1 MLTGRGSPGDVP
13 SRPNTAP
20 SSGDRPSPL
29 THQSLPQY
37 QYHGRE
43 RYDMHAAD
51 NNSGGK
57 YATGTVVVIVLLSGD
72 AQEPA
77 YSRVCS
83 SQLWLNIGNQV
94 HYI

>member
-51 NNSGGK
+51 NVNSGGK
-57 YATGTVVVIVLLSGD
+57 YATGTVVVIVILSGD

-77 YSRVCS
+77 HS
-83 SQLWLNIGNQV
+83 
-94 HYI
+94 